1 MKIAPARV
9 AAFLQRPDPDI
20 RAVLLYGPDAGLVRE
35 RADHLART
43 VCADLADPFRVA
55 DLNGAALVA
64 DPARLADKSAA
75 TQPDRRSA
83 GCAGTRCKR
92 WLGTI
97 FAGYLAEMPGEA
109 LVVAEAA
116 ELSSGSALRRAF
128 DGSPHGAAIGCY
140 PDAPR
145 DRAAVIRE
153 SLAAHHV
160 SASRDATQYL
170 VDHLGEDRL
179 VTRSELDKLALYV
192 GDGGRV
198 ELEDAVLVGR
208 RQCRV
213 RSRRCDYG
221 GGRRRHHPIGTRPRP
236 RIPGRQVPGYD
247 CPRDVA
253 PSSPASCDGGER
265 KRRRDCRRGDA
276 RRTSTDLFQTPGRVP
291 APALAMARAAPA
303 RGARSSLASRNR
315 NEDNGSSCRNVV
327 PRSIISGRATG
338 AAKARQPTVNHPKS
352 PSAEYIFSD

>member
-55 DLNGAALVA
+55 DLNGAALAA
-64 DPARLADKSAA
+64 DPARLADESA
-75 TQPDRRSA
+75 QLSLIGGRRVVRVRAASDGLA
-83 GCAGTRCKR
+83 R
-92 WLGTI
+92 L

-153 SLAAHHV
+153 SLAAHRV

-179 VTRSELDKLALYV
+179 VTRSELAKLALYV

-198 ELEDAVLVGR
+198 ELEDAVLSVGDSAGLDLDDAIMAAAEGDTTRLERVLDRVFQEGESPVTIVRAMLRHLHRLHAMAASVGAGASVDEVMRSARPPIFFKLQDGFR
-208 RQCRV
+208 RQLGLWRE
-213 RSRRCDYG
+213 
-221 GGRRRHHPIGTRPRP
+221 PR
-236 RIPGRQVPGYD
+236 
-247 CPRDVA
+247 
-253 PSSPASCDGGER
+253 
-265 KRRRDCRRGDA
+265 
-276 RRTSTDLFQTPGRVP
+276 L
-291 APALAMARAAPA
+291 RAALDHLSRAEIGMKTTGLPA
-303 RGARSSLASRNR
+303 ETLCREALLA
-315 NEDNGSSCRNVV
+315 V
-327 PRSIISGRATG
+327 AQQ
-338 AAKARQPTVNHPKS
+338 ARQKPDS
-352 PSAEYIFSD
+352 QR